1 MCSIIGCINTN
12 SALSGVPSGISSKL
26 VSGLSHMEYRG
37 YDSVGVSMLDDDM
50 ISTQKDVGKV
60 SVVNDLLH
68 LDKMKVSVVNDLLHL
83 DKMAGAAGIGHTR
96 WATHGTVNQSNAH
109 PHHSNSGKI
118 SLVHNGVI
126 ANHEEIRTLYLSKF
140 EFLSETDSEVIVN
153 LIQYYYDVSFDPLQA
168 VMECISKLEGHYS
181 FIVLFSDGTIISA
194 KHHEPLIIGVS
205 SNEYFFCS
213 DVLGFVQHT
222 DDAIFLENKNIAVYN
237 GKGLSIYDFSGK
249 KITLPITKV
258 STKFIL
264 PDKKNFAHYTLS
276 EITQQGDDTSVM
288 YCDDLYCKEVSTAA
302 DLIKSAKN
310 IVIAGSGTSY
320 NAAVLAKFVFSK
332 YAGIRLD
339 TLVSSEVTHLSHEII
354 DSSVFVA
361 ISQSGESADIISS
374 VKLAKSKNCTVVTIT
389 NNVESTLA
397 QLSDVVIGISAGT
410 EIGVAATKSYT
421 AQIITLYK
429 ILCKISNVSI
439 SFEDI
444 PKLIKKIIND
454 DNIGVLASQLISQ
467 KDIYIIGRGIH
478 YTASLEYA
486 LKIKEL
492 TYIHAESMFAGELK
506 HGPLAQIDSS
516 SLVIAIIPTDETH
529 QDMLNTITQI
539 KTRGG
544 KILGISHENNELFSH
559 WISLPVCDEL
569 ILPILEVVISQLL
582 SYHMATNLNHDP
594 DHPQN
599 LAKSVTVK

>member
-68 LDKMKVSVVNDLLHL
+68 LDKMT
-83 DKMAGAAGIGHTR
+83 GTAGIGHTR

-140 EFLSETDSEVIVN
+140 EFLSQTDSEVIVN

>member
-1 MCSIIGCINTN
+1 MCSIIGCINTAN
-12 SALSGVPSGISSKL
+12 TSPNTSSNTSSGISSKL

-50 ISTQKDVGKV
+50 ISTQKDVG
-60 SVVNDLLH
+60 
-68 LDKMKVSVVNDLLHL
+68 KVSVVNDLLHL

>member
-68 LDKMKVSVVNDLLHL
+68 LDKMT
-83 DKMAGAAGIGHTR
+83 GTAGIGHTR

>member
-50 ISTQKDVGKV
+50 ISTQKDVG
-60 SVVNDLLH
+60 
-68 LDKMKVSVVNDLLHL
+68 KVSVVNDLLHL

-264 PDKKNFAHYTLS
+264 PDKKNFSHYTLS

>member
-1 MCSIIGCINTN
+1 MCSIIGCINTH

-68 LDKMKVSVVNDLLHL
+68 LDKMT
-83 DKMAGAAGIGHTR
+83 GTAGIGHTR

>member
-12 SALSGVPSGISSKL
+12 STPSSVPSSISSKL

-37 YDSVGVSMLDDDM
+37 YDSVGVSMLDDDI

-68 LDKMKVSVVNDLLHL
+68 LDKMTGTV
-83 DKMAGAAGIGHTR
+83 GIGHTR
-96 WATHGTVNQSNAH
+96 WATHGNVNQSNAH

-126 ANHEEIRTLYLSKF
+126 TNHEEIRTLYLAKF

-213 DVLGFVQHT
+213 DVLGFVQYT
-222 DDAIFLENKNIAVYN
+222 DDAIFLENKNIAVYD

-276 EITQQGDDTSVM
+276 EITQQGDDTSMM
-288 YCDDLYCKEVSTAA
+288 YCDDLYCKEISTAA

-339 TLVSSEVTHLSHEII
+339 TLVSSEVPHLSHEII

-374 VKLAKSKNCTVVTIT
+374 VKLAKEKNCTVVTIT

-429 ILCKISNVSI
+429 ILCEISNVSI
-439 SFEDI
+439 SFADI

-454 DNIGVLASQLISQ
+454 DNIGILASQLISQ

-544 KILGISHENNELFSH
+544 KILGISQENNELFSH

-569 ILPILEVVISQLL
+569 ILPLLEVVISQLL
-582 SYHMATNLNHDP
+582 SYHMAINLNHDP

-599 LAKSVTVK
+599 LAKSVTVN

>member
-12 SALSGVPSGISSKL
+12 STPSSVPSSISFKL

-37 YDSVGVSMLDDDM
+37 YDSVGVSMLDDDI

-68 LDKMKVSVVNDLLHL
+68 LDKMTGTV
-83 DKMAGAAGIGHTR
+83 GIGHTR
-96 WATHGTVNQSNAH
+96 WATHGNVNQSNAH

-126 ANHEEIRTLYLSKF
+126 TNHEEIRTLYLAKF

-213 DVLGFVQHT
+213 DVLGFVQYT
-222 DDAIFLENKNIAVYN
+222 DDAIFLENKNIAVYD

-276 EITQQGDDTSVM
+276 EITQQGDDTSMM
-288 YCDDLYCKEVSTAA
+288 YCDDLYCKEISTAA

-339 TLVSSEVTHLSHEII
+339 TLVSSEVSHLSHEII

-374 VKLAKSKNCTVVTIT
+374 VKLAKEKNCTVVTIT

-429 ILCKISNVSI
+429 ILCEISNVSI
-439 SFEDI
+439 SFADI

-454 DNIGVLASQLISQ
+454 DNIGILASQLISQ

-544 KILGISHENNELFSH
+544 KILGISQENNELFSH

-569 ILPILEVVISQLL
+569 ILPLLEVVISQLL
-582 SYHMATNLNHDP
+582 SYHMAINLNHDP

-599 LAKSVTVK
+599 LAKSVTVN

>member
-1 MCSIIGCINTN
+1 MCSIIGCINTH
-12 SALSGVPSGISSKL
+12 SSLSGVPSGISSKL

-68 LDKMKVSVVNDLLHL
+68 LDKMT
-83 DKMAGAAGIGHTR
+83 GTAGIGHTR

>member
-68 LDKMKVSVVNDLLHL
+68 LDKM
-83 DKMAGAAGIGHTR
+83 AGAAGIGHTR

-126 ANHEEIRTLYLSKF
+126 TNHEEIRTLYLSKF

>member
-1 MCSIIGCINTN
+1 MCSIIGCINTH
-12 SALSGVPSGISSKL
+12 SSLSGVPSGISSKL

-50 ISTQKDVGKV
+50 ISTQKDVG
-60 SVVNDLLH
+60 
-68 LDKMKVSVVNDLLHL
+68 KVSVVNDLLHL

-140 EFLSETDSEVIVN
+140 EFLSQTDSEVIVN

>member
-1 MCSIIGCINTN
+1 MCSIIGCINAN

-50 ISTQKDVGKV
+50 ISTQKDVG
-60 SVVNDLLH
+60 
-68 LDKMKVSVVNDLLHL
+68 KVSVVNDLLHL

>member
-1 MCSIIGCINTN
+1 MCSIIGCINAN

-68 LDKMKVSVVNDLLHL
+68 LDKMT
-83 DKMAGAAGIGHTR
+83 GTAGIGHTR

>member
-1 MCSIIGCINTN
+1 
-12 SALSGVPSGISSKL
+12 
-26 VSGLSHMEYRG
+26 MEYRG
-37 YDSVGVSMLDDDM
+37 YDSVGVSMLDDDI

-68 LDKMKVSVVNDLLHL
+68 LDKMTGTV
-83 DKMAGAAGIGHTR
+83 GIGHTR
-96 WATHGTVNQSNAH
+96 WATHGNVNQSNAH

-126 ANHEEIRTLYLSKF
+126 TNHEEIRTLYLAKF

-213 DVLGFVQHT
+213 DVLGFVQYT
-222 DDAIFLENKNIAVYN
+222 DDAIFLENKNIAVYD

-288 YCDDLYCKEVSTAA
+288 YCDDLYCKEISTAA

-339 TLVSSEVTHLSHEII
+339 TLVSSEVSHLSHEII

-374 VKLAKSKNCTVVTIT
+374 VKLAKEKNCTVVTIT

-429 ILCKISNVSI
+429 ILCEISNVSI
-439 SFEDI
+439 SFADI

-454 DNIGVLASQLISQ
+454 DNIGILASQLISQ

-544 KILGISHENNELFSH
+544 KILGISQENNELFSH

-569 ILPILEVVISQLL
+569 ILPLLEVVISQLL
-582 SYHMATNLNHDP
+582 SYHMAINLNHDP

-599 LAKSVTVK
+599 LAKSVTVN

>member
-1 MCSIIGCINTN
+1 MCSIIGCINAN

-50 ISTQKDVGKV
+50 ISTQKDVG
-60 SVVNDLLH
+60 
-68 LDKMKVSVVNDLLHL
+68 KVSVVNDLLHL

-429 ILCKISNVSI
+429 ILCKISDVSI

>member
-50 ISTQKDVGKV
+50 ISTQKDVG
-60 SVVNDLLH
+60 
-68 LDKMKVSVVNDLLHL
+68 KVSVVNDLLHL

-140 EFLSETDSEVIVN
+140 EFLSQTDSEVIVN

-264 PDKKNFAHYTLS
+264 PDKKNFSHYTLS

-429 ILCKISNVSI
+429 ILCKISNVSVL
-439 SFEDI
+439 FEDI

>member
-1 MCSIIGCINTN
+1 MCSIIGCINTDN
-12 SALSGVPSGISSKL
+12 TSPNTSSNTSSGISSKL

-37 YDSVGVSMLDDDM
+37 YDSVGVSMLDGDA
-50 ISTQKDVGKV
+50 IFTQKDVGKV
-60 SVVNDLLH
+60 SVVNDLY
-68 LDKMKVSVVNDLLHL
+68 HL
-83 DKMAGAAGIGHTR
+83 DKMAGTAGIGHTR
-96 WATHGTVNQSNAH
+96 WATHGKVNHSNAH
-109 PHHSNSGKI
+109 PHHCNSGKI

-126 ANHEEIRTLYLSKF
+126 TNHEEIRTLYLSKF
-140 EFLSETDSEVIVN
+140 EFFSETDSEVIVN
-153 LIQYYYDVSFDPLQA
+153 LIQYYYDICFDPLQA

-213 DVLGFVQHT
+213 DVLGFVQYT
-222 DDAIFLENKNIAVYN
+222 DDAIFLENKNIAVYD

-258 STKFIL
+258 STKFTL

-276 EITQQGDDTSVM
+276 EITQQGDDTSEM
-288 YCDDLYCKEVSTAA
+288 YCNDLYCKEISTAA

-339 TLVSSEVTHLSHEII
+339 TLVSSEVSHLSHEII
-354 DSSVFVA
+354 DSSVFIA
-361 ISQSGESADIISS
+361 ISQSGESADIINA

-389 NNVESTLA
+389 NNVESSLA
-397 QLSDVVIGISAGT
+397 KLSDVVIGISAGT

-429 ILCKISNVSI
+429 ILCEISNVTI
-439 SFEDI
+439 SFDTI
-444 PKLIKKIIND
+444 PKLIKKIIDD
-454 DNIGVLASQLISQ
+454 DNIGIIASQLISH

-516 SLVIAIIPTDETH
+516 SLVIAIIPADETH
-529 QDMLNTITQI
+529 QDMLNTIAQI
-539 KTRGG
+539 KTRSG
-544 KILGISHENNELFSH
+544 KILGISNENNKLFSH
-559 WISLPVCDEL
+559 LITLPQCDEL

-582 SYHMATNLNHDP
+582 SYHMAITLNHDP

>member
-50 ISTQKDVGKV
+50 ISTQKDVG
-60 SVVNDLLH
+60 
-68 LDKMKVSVVNDLLHL
+68 KVSVVNDLLHL

-140 EFLSETDSEVIVN
+140 EFLSQTDSEVIVN

>member
-1 MCSIIGCINTN
+1 MCSIIGCINTH
-12 SALSGVPSGISSKL
+12 SSLSGVPSGISSKL

-50 ISTQKDVGKV
+50 ISTQKDVG
-60 SVVNDLLH
+60 
-68 LDKMKVSVVNDLLHL
+68 KVSVVNDLLHL

>member
-50 ISTQKDVGKV
+50 ISTQKDVG
-60 SVVNDLLH
+60 
-68 LDKMKVSVVNDLLHL
+68 KVSVVNDLLHL